1 MKPQCTRNRII
12 AGLLLAVFASFVCG
26 NTLFTHTHRDGDR
39 VYVHSHATIPGT
51 HHSHSPQAM
60 ASIGSI
66 NAALAQMIGT
76 GIATVPDPGIITVV
90 TGYAGIVVKVCCRI
104 FISGLRAPPAEN

>member
-39 VYVHSHATIPGT
+39 VYVHSHATIPGSQ
-51 HHSHSPQAM
+51 HSHSSQAL

-66 NAALAQMIGT
+66 NASLTQMIGS
-76 GIATVPDPGIITVV
+76 GIATVTLGFAVIIVSIC
-90 TGYAGIVVKVCCRI
+90 YRRIV
-104 FISGLRAPPAEN
+104 SGERAPPAEN